1 MLVTIFIV
9 DIVNSISVHSRTPQE
24 PEDKI
29 VISTYKKKPKQAWI
43 GVLWASVCNALLPL
57 RWFSYEYPKGRL
69 RYGW

>member
-29 VISTYKKKPKQAWI
+29 VSTYKKKPKQAWI
-43 GVLWASVCNALLPL
+43 GCVMGQRLQCIITSEMVLV
-57 RWFSYEYPKGRL
+57 
-69 RYGW
+69 